1 MTKKKILVL
10 LGILLFVSVGVFII
24 YKGTYKE
31 QFNYVVLG
39 DSLSAGRNPYGIDDY
54 GYADYVRDYLKQ
66 KNKLGSYL
74 SYAISGYTIGDVKN
88 DIDLNRSI
96 KVNGKS
102 QNIKKALRDSN
113 IVTISIGGNDLLKG
127 INISSMPQLVS
138 NKEFLEQRIDDI
150 IVKLDDLFRLI
161 KKYAKGNIVVVGY
174 YNPLPHLEKYK
185 NDMDKIISL
194 IDKKYESLC
203 NKHDIYYVE
212 ISKDISNNIDYL
224 PNPLDIH
231 LNKEG
236 YKTISDS
243 IISLINKEFFK

>member
-39 DSLSAGRNPYGIDDY
+39 DSLSTGRNPYGVDDY
-54 GYADYVRDYLKQ
+54 GYTDFVRDYLKEN
-66 KNKLGSYL
+66 NKLGSYL
-74 SYAISGYTIGDVKN
+74 SYAISGYTIDDVKN
-88 DIDLNRSI
+88 DIELNRSI

-113 IVTISIGGNDLLKG
+113 IVTISIGANDLLKG
-127 INISSMPQLVS
+127 INISSISQILS
-138 NKEFLEQRIDDI
+138 NKAFLDKRIDDI
-150 IVKLDDLFRLI
+150 IVKLDHLLGLI

-185 NDMDKIISL
+185 NDIEKVMFV
-194 IDKKYESLC
+194 IDEEYENLC
-203 NKHDIYYVE
+203 NKHDIYYIE
-212 ISKDISNNIDYL
+212 TSNDISHNKDYL

-231 LNKEG
+231 LSKEG
-236 YKTISDS
+236 YKIISNS